1 MIVNKGAKSMKHQPH
16 DYRIHSRLSWLLL
29 PLLSA
34 VFCAG
39 LLSAAQADDGENS
52 SGLVEI
58 GGGRSLYV
66 EVQGYGSPAVVL
78 ISGKGVDASDWM
90 QILEPNDPAHKSPSD
105 DVATGLGTFVD
116 SPDSVFPT
124 VARLTRVCA
133 YDRPDTRFDGADLST
148 PGTQP
153 HSVDLDVTD
162 LHALLLAAQVPE
174 PYVLVA
180 HSYGGFIA
188 ALYARRYPDSVA
200 GLVMVDAA
208 TERLEEAMSYANL
221 TSWDKQ
227 NRAAS
232 NQVKEQIEIIDAIER
247 IKAAPPMPKVPTII
261 LSADKPYRFD
271 LLPPEA
277 QDAIFLTFSDWLAS
291 QDLMASALGG
301 EHIKKTNSGHHIYL
315 YSPKLV
321 NDAIRAVVEEV
332 RGRR

>member
-1 MIVNKGAKSMKHQPH
+1 MIMNS
-16 DYRIHSRLSWLLL
+16 DDRLHSRLSWLLL
-29 PLLSA
+29 SLLTA
-34 VFCAG
+34 VLFSG
-39 LLSAAQADDGENS
+39 LPPKAQADDEAS
-52 SGLVEI
+52 FSGIVEI

-66 EVQGYGSPAVVL
+66 DIQGYGSPAVVL
-78 ISGKGVDASDWM
+78 ISGKGVDAHDWM
-90 QILEPNDPAHKSPSD
+90 QILEPNDPAHKNPSD

-116 SPDSVFPT
+116 SPDAVFPT

-133 YDRPDTRFDGADLST
+133 YDRPDTRFEGADLST
-148 PGTQP
+148 PGIQP
-153 HSVDLDVTD
+153 HSVARDVSDLR
-162 LHALLLAAQVPE
+162 ALLSAARVPE

-188 ALYARRYPDSVA
+188 TLYARLYPDSVA

-208 TERLEEAMSYANL
+208 TERLEESMSYANL
-221 TSWDKQ
+221 SGWDKQ

-232 NQVKEQIEIIDAIER
+232 KQVQEQIQIIDAIER
-247 IKAAPPMPKVPTII
+247 IQAAPPMPKVPTII

-277 QDAIFLTFSDWLAS
+277 QNATFLTFSDWLAS

-315 YSPKLV
+315 YSPQLV
-321 NDAIRAVVEEV
+321 IDAIRAVVKEV
-332 RGRR
+332 RSDDI